1 MSVKYRKS
9 KNVSIGIPPFGT
21 VRDESGALVKSP
33 QGAWLLPD
41 GMFVAGTA
49 GEDAPHSDTKWRGYA
64 DCAEAILKTYRGNQ
78 QGYARIADALNR
90 QGWAFRDR
98 WNQPLAYWE
107 AQTSDRQRPQKRI

>member
-9 KNVSIGIPPFGT
+9 KNASIDIPPFGT

-41 GMFVAGTA
+41 GTFVAGTA
-49 GEDAPHSDTKWRGYA
+49 GEDAPHSDTKWSGFAHR
-64 DCAEAILKTYRGNQ
+64 AEAIRKPYRENQ
-78 QGYARIADALNR
+78 QGDAQIADALNR
-90 QGWAFRDR
+90 QGWAFHDR

-107 AQTSDRQRPQKRI
+107 AQTFDRQRSQKRN